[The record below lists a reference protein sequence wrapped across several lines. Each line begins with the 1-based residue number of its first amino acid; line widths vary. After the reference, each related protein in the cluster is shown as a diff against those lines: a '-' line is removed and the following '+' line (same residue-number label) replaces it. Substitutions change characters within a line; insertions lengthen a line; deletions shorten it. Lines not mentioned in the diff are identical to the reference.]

1 MGKIEKFEDL
11 ICWQKARELVK
22 KIYKLTNSDRIS
34 KDFVLKDQ
42 IRRAGIS
49 IMLNI
54 SEGFA
59 RRTNKDFSKFLY
71 IAHGSTAEVQSVLY
85 VAKDLGYIKESEF
98 EELYNDANEISKI
111 ISGLL
116 KKLREKTL

>member
-1 MGKIEKFEDL
+1 MAKIERFEDL

-22 KIYKLTNSDRIS
+22 KIYRVTLSDKIS

-42 IRRAGIS
+42 LRRAGIS

-59 RRTNKDFSKFLY
+59 RRTNKDFSKFFY
-71 IAHGSTAEVQSVLY
+71 IAHGSAAEVQSALY
-85 VAKDLGYIKESEF
+85 VAKDLSYIKESDF

-116 KKLREKTL
+116 KKLRE